1 MSENQTP
8 NAVAS
13 KVLSRLDEIL
23 EKEKPDLILVQGDTT
38 TAMSGALAGFN
49 RKIAVGHIEA
59 GLRSGNLFSPFPEE
73 MNHRIISQ
81 IARFHFAATS
91 KNRENILAENIADEN
106 TFVTGNTIV
115 DALNFILENEKPSD
129 EIKNLI

>member
-49 RKIAVGHIEA
+49 RKIAVAHIEA
-59 GLRSGNLFSPFPEE
+59 GLRSGNPFSPFPE
-73 MNHRIISQ
+73 
-81 IARFHFAATS
+81 
-91 KNRENILAENIADEN
+91 
-106 TFVTGNTIV
+106 
-115 DALNFILENEKPSD
+115 
-129 EIKNLI
+129 